1 MAQRPS
7 FDMTKLSTADK
18 ILAGGSLL
26 LFIDS
31 FLSWQRVCSADI
43 PGLGRICASANAWGG
58 NGSFAGVL
66 MSLLALLLLAG
77 TVAVVA
83 GVSLPV
89 TIPTST
95 VLSGLTAGT
104 VLFGIIKF
112 LFVVGNH
119 GALGAW
125 IGLILILAVA
135 YGGYMKMQEQKT
147 VPPTSGFTP
156 PPAGP

>member
-7 FDMTKLSTADK
+7 FDMAKLSTADK

-26 LFIDS
+26 LLIDS
-31 FLSWQRVCSADI
+31 FLSWQKVCSSDI

-66 MSLLALLLLAG
+66 MGLLALLLLAG
-77 TVAVVA
+77 TIVVAA

-89 TIPTST
+89 TIPTSS
-95 VLSGLTAGT
+95 VMSGLTAGT
-104 VLFGIIKF
+104 VLFGLIKF

-125 IGLILILAVA
+125 IGLILILVVA

-147 VPPTSGFTP
+147 VPPTSGFTSQT
-156 PPAGP
+156 GP

>member
-26 LFIDS
+26 LLIDS
-31 FLSWQRVCSADI
+31 FLSWQKISI
-43 PGLGRICASANAWGG
+43 FSWTAWGG
-58 NGSFAGVL
+58 SGSFAGVL
-66 MSLLALLLLAG
+66 MGLFALLLLAG
-77 TVAVVA
+77 SIAVAA

-104 VLFGIIKF
+104 VLFGVIKF

-125 IGLILILAVA
+125 LGLILILVVA

-147 VPPTSGFTP
+147 VPPSSGFTP
-156 PPAGP
+156 PTAP

>member
-26 LFIDS
+26 LFIDT
-31 FLSWQRVCSADI
+31 FLSWQKISI
-43 PGLGRICASANAWGG
+43 YSWTAWGG
-58 NGSFAGVL
+58 SGSFAGVL
-66 MSLLALLLLAG
+66 MGLLTLLLLAG
-77 TVAVVA
+77 TIAVAA

-95 VLSGLTAGT
+95 LMSGLTAGT
-104 VLFGIIKF
+104 VLFGLIKF

-119 GALGAW
+119 SSLGAW

-147 VPPTSGFTP
+147 VPPTSGFTSQT
-156 PPAGP
+156 GP